1 MYWSITVFIT
11 SKSFLDVIKMYL
23 SLLIGAF
30 LLLGQ
35 SNNCMGVFND
45 TQKIITLETNNVL
58 LLKGEIN
65 ENLATQ
71 FVYELNQRQSKKGIY
86 VYLDTNGGSV
96 DAGNKI
102 VAEIQKYE
110 LNCIAHR
117 AISMGFVILQ
127 SCNQRYITH
136 MGTLMQHQ
144 MSYGIADEK
153 AKVESY
159 VDFIKQI
166 GDYLITMQANK
177 IGISSIEMRDKTY
190 NDWWLF
196 GENAVVA
203 NCADELAIVKCSS
216 KLTNKTYTVDAGSYT
231 HYYSKCPLVSGPVD
245 KKKNKGG
252 ASLEDYLF
260 FS

>member
-1 MYWSITVFIT
+1 
-11 SKSFLDVIKMYL
+11 MYL
-23 SLLIGAF
+23 PLILSICLF
-30 LLLGQ
+30 LGNSDLCKGLY
-35 SNNCMGVFND
+35 NN
-45 TQKIITLETNNVL
+45 TQKKITLNTKNVL

-65 ENLATQ
+65 EKLATQ
-71 FVYELNQRQSKKGIY
+71 FVYELNQKQSKKGIY

-102 VAEIQKYE
+102 VDEIQKYG
-110 LNCIAHR
+110 LDCIAHK

-127 SCNQRYITH
+127 SCKNRYITP

-144 MSYGIADEK
+144 MSYGVADEK

-159 VDFIKQI
+159 VDFVKQI

-177 IGISSIEMRDKTY
+177 IGISANEMRDKTY

-216 KLTNKTYTVDAGSYT
+216 KLTNETYTVESGLYT
-231 HYYSKCPLVSGPVD
+231 YYYSKCPLVTGPID
-245 KKKNKGG
+245 KKKKTGG
-252 ASLEDYLF
+252 SLEDYLF
-260 FS
+260 FV

>member
-1 MYWSITVFIT
+1 
-11 SKSFLDVIKMYL
+11 MYL
-23 SLLIGAF
+23 SLLLSICLFIGNADF
-30 LLLGQ
+30 CKSLY
-35 SNNCMGVFND
+35 NN
-45 TQKIITLETNNVL
+45 TQKTITLNTNNVL

-65 ENLATQ
+65 EKLATQ
-71 FVYELNQRQSKKGIY
+71 FVYELNQRQSKKGMY

-102 VAEIQKYE
+102 VDEIQKYG
-110 LNCIAHR
+110 LDCIAHK

-127 SCNQRYITH
+127 SCKNRYITP

-177 IGISSIEMRDKTY
+177 IGITPIQMRDKTY

-216 KLTNKTYTVDAGSYT
+216 KLTNQTYTVEAGSYT

-260 FS
+260 FA